1 MVEAYKEGEFTAIV
15 CWDLD
20 RLTRQPRQLE
30 DWIEAA
36 QERGL
41 LLVTA
46 NGEADLSV
54 DSGRMFARI
63 KAAVARQEIERKAER
78 QRRSA
83 LQRAE
88 DGRPPL
94 GVRLT
99 GYTTKGEVIEHEAVK
114 VRQVFDRFLAG
125 DTLRGLAAWLAES
138 GAPTRHGDPWNPST
152 VRSMLI
158 NPRYARS
165 AIYQGAENGHRGVW
179 PALIDEAVF
188 GAVNAK
194 LSDPRRKTQ
203 QGTARRYLGAG
214 LFLCGICDTPLYS
227 HGSAAIGAR
236 YRCPVGGHLTRSAI
250 AIDDYVLRVLR
261 ERLGRPDL
269 SGLLAAPDGEESRAL
284 TAEISSLRARIFRTE
299 ADYDSD
305 LIDAHRYK
313 VKMEKLRAQL
323 GAALTTQARLTAGSG
338 VGKLLVTGDPVA
350 AFDAAPLGIR
360 RAVLE
365 FFMTVRVLPAPRG
378 PRGLDPKTVEI
389 TWQAG

>member
-1 MVEAYKEGEFTAIV
+1 MKKQDCATVQHVNTVTKAAIYLRQSIDATGEQLAVTRQREDCKRIAAGRGWHVTAEYLDNSISASTCKRRPAYDRMVEAYKEGEFTAIV

-83 LQRAE
+83 LQRPRTA
-88 DGRPPL
+88 GRRWRP
-94 GVRLT
+94 VT

-158 NPRYARS
+158 NPRYAAAPSTR
-165 AIYQGAENGHRGVW
+165 A
-179 PALIDEAVF
+179 
-188 GAVNAK
+188 
-194 LSDPRRKTQ
+194 PRT
-203 QGTARRYLGAG
+203 GTAACGPLSSMRR
-214 LFLCGICDTPLYS
+214 C
-227 HGSAAIGAR
+227 SA
-236 YRCPVGGHLTRSAI
+236 
-250 AIDDYVLRVLR
+250 
-261 ERLGRPDL
+261 
-269 SGLLAAPDGEESRAL
+269 
-284 TAEISSLRARIFRTE
+284 
-299 ADYDSD
+299 
-305 LIDAHRYK
+305 
-313 VKMEKLRAQL
+313 Q
-323 GAALTTQARLTAGSG
+323 
-338 VGKLLVTGDPVA
+338 
-350 AFDAAPLGIR
+350 
-360 RAVLE
+360 
-365 FFMTVRVLPAPRG
+365 
-378 PRGLDPKTVEI
+378 
-389 TWQAG
+389 